1 MDFWIALG
9 IVFFAL
15 LFVGMSLP
23 LRDDT
28 ESEAASKRV
37 NEG

>member
-1 MDFWIALG
+1 MEFWIALG

-23 LRDDT
+23 LRDEQEQDPSQT
-28 ESEAASKRV
+28 IYD
-37 NEG
+37 EG